1 MLFHVKILIQI
12 TYYTRDI
19 EDHSNSRFLAQV
31 ELAFLS
37 LGGGILYGTIEEYKN
52 LKKLYL

>member
-19 EDHSNSRFLAQV
+19 EDNSNARFLAQV
-31 ELAFLS
+31 EVAFLS
-37 LGGGILYGTIEEYKN
+37 LAGGILYGTV
-52 LKKLYL
+52 